1 MSAMSTRHFHEQGMI
16 GGATVA
22 AIILGVFTAAFA
34 GLALW
39 AFLSYN
45 EQKTDVDGKV
55 ALAMSEAKK
64 VQADED
70 EKKFA
75 EREKEPRREFV
86 GPDDFGRVTFMYP
99 KTWSAYVAKDGSSAS
114 TYEAYLNPGVVPSV
128 AASQPFALR
137 VVISDQEFDQV
148 IARYDSL
155 VKKGD
160 LKSSTTSTNGQS
172 GTRLDGNF
180 TKDIRGAAVFYKIRD
195 KTLAIYTDIATSD
208 ISAEFE
214 TIIKTIKFNT

>member
-1 MSAMSTRHFHEQGMI
+1 MMTRRHFHEQGMI
-16 GGATVA
+16 SGAGIA

-45 EQKTDVDGKV
+45 EQKTNVDGQI
-55 ALAMSEAKK
+55 ALAVSDAKK
-64 VQADED
+64 AQSDED
-70 EKKFA
+70 EAKFA

-86 GPDDFGRVTFMYP
+86 GPDDYGRVTFMYP
-99 KTWSAYVAKDGSSAS
+99 KTWSSYVAKNGTSGSS
-114 TYEAYLNPGVVPSV
+114 YEAYLNPGVVPSV
-128 AASQPFALR
+128 SSTQPFALR
-137 VVISDQEFDQV
+137 VVITDQDFDKV
-148 IARYDSL
+148 LARYDSL

-160 LKSSTTSTNGQS
+160 LKSSTTTSEGQS

-195 KTLAIYTDIATSD
+195 KTLAIYTDISSSD
-208 ISAEFE
+208 ISSEYE
-214 TIIKTIKFNT
+214 KIIKTIKFNT

>member
-1 MSAMSTRHFHEQGMI
+1 MTTRHYYER
-16 GGATVA
+16 GAISGAAVA

-39 AFLSYN
+39 AFLSYT

-55 ALAMSEAKK
+55 SLAVAEAKK
-64 VQADED
+64 QQSDED

-86 GPDDFGRVTFMYP
+86 GPDDYGRVTFMYP
-99 KTWSAYVAKDGSSAS
+99 KTWSAYVAKSGATSG
-114 TYEAYLNPGVVPSV
+114 TYEAYLNPGVVPPVSTT
-128 AASQPFALR
+128 QPFALR
-137 VVISDQEFDQV
+137 VVITDQDFDKI

-160 LKSSTTSTNGQS
+160 LKSSTTSSDGQS
-172 GTRLDGNF
+172 GTRLDGSF
-180 TKDIRGAAVFYKIRD
+180 TENIRGSAVFYKIRD
-195 KTLAIYTDIATSD
+195 KTLSIFTDINTSD
-208 ISAEFE
+208 IKSEYE
-214 TIIKTIKFNT
+214 NLIKTIKFNT